1 MNNELMS
8 APGCYTIR
16 FTMNIAR
23 QLFQLQEIDLE
34 LESTERTI
42 NHITSQIG
50 ESQAV
55 LGSRNRLAREQQHL
69 EELTHQQ
76 RSLEW
81 EIDDFSTKLKSA
93 EKELYSGR
101 IRIPKELSN
110 LQNDIENMKTRRR
123 QLEDK
128 ALDIME
134 QVELARKGIAR
145 HRNELE
151 ALEAEWQSQQKDLLS
166 ELEQL
171 KINLASLQQDRQSLV
186 AGTDRDMVDF
196 YQAVKKKKGIAVA
209 RVNQGTCGGCR
220 ISLPVSELQQARTG
234 ALITCSSCGRI
245 LYLP

>member
-1 MNNELMS
+1 
-8 APGCYTIR
+8 
-16 FTMNIAR
+16 MNIAKH
-23 QLFQLQEIDLE
+23 LFQLQEIDSE

-55 LGSRNRLAREQQHL
+55 LYARNRLVQEQYHL

-76 RSLEW
+76 RSFEW
-81 EIDDFSTKLKSA
+81 EIDDLSTKLKSA
-93 EKELYSGR
+93 EQELYSGR

-110 LQNDIENMKTRRR
+110 LQHDIEGMKSKRR

-134 QVELARKGIAR
+134 QVELAKKGVASQSS
-145 HRNELE
+145 ELK
-151 ALEAEWQSQQKDLLS
+151 ASEAEWQSQQKNLLS

-171 KINLASLQQDRQSLV
+171 KITLANLQQEWQSLV
-186 AGTDRDMVDF
+186 AETDRDMVDF
-196 YQAVKKKKGIAVA
+196 YQAVKKQKGIAVA

-234 ALITCSSCGRI
+234 SLVTCSSCGRI